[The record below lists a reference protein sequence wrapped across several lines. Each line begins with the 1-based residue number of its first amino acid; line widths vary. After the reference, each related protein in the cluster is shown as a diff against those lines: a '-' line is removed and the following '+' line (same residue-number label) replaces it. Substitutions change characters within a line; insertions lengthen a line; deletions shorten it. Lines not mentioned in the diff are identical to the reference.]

1 MSWSPTGQGMM
12 IDKAY
17 FGGDGSC
24 SSMKWDVSDI
34 KDDMHDIKRQLDDL
48 KTRIVGSQKFCKRQ
62 LKYFNIVL
70 MIENSPSF
78 SSDIAK

>member
-48 KTRIVGSQKFCKRQ
+48 KNRIVGS
-62 LKYFNIVL
+62 
-70 MIENSPSF
+70 
-78 SSDIAK
+78 